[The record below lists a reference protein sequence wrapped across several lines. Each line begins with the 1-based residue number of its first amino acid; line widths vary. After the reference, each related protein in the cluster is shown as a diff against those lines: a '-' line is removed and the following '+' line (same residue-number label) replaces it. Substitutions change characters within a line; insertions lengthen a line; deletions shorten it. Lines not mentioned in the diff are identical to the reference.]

1 MGKGDQK
8 SKRGK
13 IVIGSYGVRRPR
25 NVAKKMFAAHPVEKT
40 VEKPEAEPEVKSP
53 APKRKPKATETH

>member
-13 IVIGSYGVRRPR
+13 IVRGTYGVRRPR
-25 NVAKKMFAAHPVEKT
+25 KKKKIAFNNEAKKEA
-40 VEKPEAEPEVKSP
+40 PENTGS
-53 APKRKPKATETH
+53 TEEQNITKE